1 MAAQWQ
7 HDQIARPNSRHEVTM
22 TTLDIPPGGG
32 SVPHRHFGLMLGS
45 RDGATGEDLR
55 ARSIAHL
62 AFACLYYHAG
72 GANCQ
77 FGDFQ
82 GCMYAA
88 QAYGGN
94 CRLSPSWRARYGD
107 QLPPL
112 ERWQYGGTPCV
123 GIDDAR
129 CY

>member
-1 MAAQWQ
+1 MRTSLRFLMITTAVLLGAVDASSAAKP
-7 HDQIARPNSRHEVTM
+7 HHAART
-22 TTLDIPPGGG
+22 
-32 SVPHRHFGLMLGS
+32 
-45 RDGATGEDLR
+45 
-55 ARSIAHL
+55 ARGVAPTP
-62 AFACLYYHAG
+62 AQGNWCLYYHAG

-77 FGDFQ
+77 FGAFQ

-107 QLPPL
+107 ELPPL
-112 ERWQYGGTPCV
+112 ERWQYGGTPDYCIS
-123 GIDDAR
+123 IDDAR

>member
-1 MAAQWQ
+1 MRTSLRFLM
-7 HDQIARPNSRHEVTM
+7 IATAILPSAV
-22 TTLDIPPGGG
+22 D
-32 SVPHRHFGLMLGS
+32 
-45 RDGATGEDLR
+45 
-55 ARSIAHL
+55 ARSARRV
-62 AFACLYYHAG
+62 APAPVQGNWCLYYHRG

-82 GCMYAA
+82 GCMIAA

-112 ERWQYGGTPCV
+112 ERWQYGGTPDYCNKS
-123 GIDDAR
+123 IDDAR

>member
-1 MAAQWQ
+1 MRMSLRFLMIATAVLLSAVDASSAANPR
-7 HDQIARPNSRHEVTM
+7 HPARIARRVAPAPAQGNW
-22 TTLDIPPGGG
+22 
-32 SVPHRHFGLMLGS
+32 
-45 RDGATGEDLR
+45 
-55 ARSIAHL
+55 
-62 AFACLYYHAG
+62 CLYYHRG

-112 ERWQYGGTPCV
+112 ERWQYGGTPDYCV
-123 GIDDAR
+123 KIDDAR